1 MKHRWLPALTLCLVV
16 LNVLVSREA
25 LAQTAHPLQLGA
37 GYQFLHESFDRG
49 GQSFPVG
56 AYVEV
61 EQQVHADRVRVWNWL
76 GQFEG
81 GFRSDGDVSEQIYTF
96 LGGVRLAGN
105 THTRWTPS
113 GFGLIGMATLNASCS
128 EFCAGTTNGLAIQG
142 GFAMT
147 TRINASTLLDV
158 TFKAT
163 KLEVDG
169 EGLFNA
175 AVAGGVRFNLSG
187 R

>member
-1 MKHRWLPALTLCLVV
+1 MKHRRVLALGLCLAL
-16 LNVLVSREA
+16 LNTLMAREA
-25 LAQTAHPLQLGA
+25 RAQTGHPLQLGA
-37 GYQFLHESFDRG
+37 GYQFLHESFERG

-61 EQQVHADRVRVWNWL
+61 EQQVRADAVKAWTWI
-76 GQFEG
+76 GQVDG
-81 GFRSDGDVSEQIYTF
+81 GFRSENGLSEQIYTF
-96 LGGVRLAGN
+96 LGGARLASN
-105 THTRWTPS
+105 TRARWTPS
-113 GFGLIGMATLNASCS
+113 GFGLIGLATLNTSCTDY
-128 EFCAGTTNGLAIQG
+128 CAGSTNGVALQG

-147 TRINASTLLDV
+147 TRINRSTLLDV

-169 EGLFNA
+169 QGLFNA
-175 AVAGGVRFNLSG
+175 AVAGGIRLNLNG